1 MATIIRIKRSTG
13 TSAPG
18 ALKTGELAYSAG
30 AGVYNNGGD
39 RLYFGKGDDGAGNA
53 TTVEVIGGA
62 YFANLADHQ
71 PGVLT
76 ASSAI
81 ITDSASKIDVLNV
94 DNITLNG
101 NTISTSTG
109 NLILN
114 PSGDISANSNKIT
127 NVAAPTAGGDATNK
141 TYVDSA
147 ISGIDNFKIGADVG
161 TDDTFTVGA
170 SSVLTFTGGT
180 ALTSTVSDDE
190 ITFDLDNTAVTAGS
204 YGSATAIPTF
214 TVDAQG
220 RLTAAGTANVAT
232 NLTVNGDPISLLDS
246 DLTFAAGEGLDV
258 AYDSATNTVTYSGE
272 DATTTNK
279 GIASFNT
286 NDFSVSSGAVSIKTG
301 GVSNTQLVN
310 DSITFGSTAQAL
322 GSTVSAINGVTL
334 GQTTAAAGK
343 FTTLE
348 ATTSISV
355 ADNVPINVGSS
366 NDLTI
371 SHGGSNSVI
380 RDAGTGNMFFYSNG
394 NGFEF
399 RSADETRL
407 AAFSTATTGAL
418 LYHSDSAK
426 LTTQSYGIDV
436 TGETRT
442 DDLNVQNEVISDL
455 IPETGTDRDLGASG
469 NGWANIYGENLV
481 IDNIQVNGNTISS
494 TDGSN
499 TLYIDPA
506 PVDSAGGD
514 LVVRGNLVVQGVTT
528 TINSTTLSVND
539 LNITLADSAANA
551 AAADGA
557 GITVNGANATITY
570 DAGTDRWDFN
580 KGLDVTGSSL
590 SAINIGGTS
599 LGEYV
604 DDQVAGLILQGEGID
619 AFYDDGAGTLTISG
633 EDATLTNKGIAS
645 FGGYADSAGG
655 GTRQFSVTSGDV
667 TIVAL
672 DGGTY

>member
-1 MATIIRIKRSTG
+1 MATVIRIKRSTG
-13 TSAPG
+13 TAAPST
-18 ALKTGELAYSAG
+18 LNSGELAYSAG
-30 AGVYNNGGD
+30 TGVYNNGGD
-39 RLYFGKGDDGAGNA
+39 RLYFGKGDDGSGNA

-62 YFANLADHQ
+62 YFANLADHE
-71 PGVLT
+71 PGTLT

-81 ITDSASKIDVLNV
+81 ITDTNNKIDQLLV
-94 DNITLNG
+94 DNITVDG
-101 NTISTSTG
+101 NTISTSSG
-109 NLILN
+109 NLTLN
-114 PSGDISANSNKIT
+114 PTSDIDANSNKII
-127 NVAAPTAGGDATNK
+127 NVATPTAGGDATNK
-141 TYVDSA
+141 TYVDNQV
-147 ISGIDNFKIGADVG
+147 SGSNNFQIAADAG
-161 TDDTFTVGA
+161 SNDTFTTGA
-170 SSVLTFTGGT
+170 SAVLTFAGGT
-180 ALTSTVSDDE
+180 GLTTTVSDDQ
-190 ITFDLDNTAVTAGS
+190 ISVALDSTSVSAGS

-232 NLTVNGDPISLLDS
+232 NLTVNGDEISLLDS
-246 DLTFAAGEGLDV
+246 DLNFVAGEGLDV

-272 DATTTNK
+272 NASTSNK

-286 NDFSVSSGAVSIKTG
+286 SHFTVSNGAVSAR
-301 GVSNTQLVN
+301 
-310 DSITFGSTAQAL
+310 SITLGSTAQAL
-322 GSTVSAINGVTL
+322 GSTVSAINGVSL

-348 ATTSISV
+348 ATTSLSLDDDV
-355 ADNVPINVGSS
+355 KALFGTGD
-366 NDLTI
+366 DLEI
-371 SHGGSNSVI
+371 FHNGSNSIV
-380 RDAGTGNMFFYSNG
+380 RENGTGNLYFQSNG

-399 RSADETRL
+399 QSTSGVKL
-407 AAFSTATTGAL
+407 AALSTATGSVT

-442 DDLNVQNEVISDL
+442 DDLNVQSEVISDL
-455 IPETGTDRDLGASG
+455 IPETGADRDLGASG

-506 PVDSAGGD
+506 PVDSDGGD

-580 KGLDVTGSSL
+580 KGLDVSG
-590 SAINIGGTS
+590 SAISAIQIGGTS

-604 DDQVAGLILQGEGID
+604 DDQVASLILQGEGID
-619 AFYDDGAGTLTISG
+619 AVYDDGAGTLTISG
-633 EDATLTNKGIAS
+633 ENASYTNKGIAS
-645 FGGYADSAGG
+645 FDSD
-655 GTRQFSVTSGDV
+655 QFTVTLGAV
-667 TIVAL
+667 TVSTL